1 MFIVLFYLLQ
11 KCEIL
16 SKNGKTCTGPHLLAS
31 VLIKNNSLKE
41 RNTFDLILEQY
52 FNLFPNLKQ
61 LKIQVK
67 MFTPLTCFSHCA
79 DL

>member
-1 MFIVLFYLLQ
+1 M
-11 KCEIL
+11 
-16 SKNGKTCTGPHLLAS
+16 
-31 VLIKNNSLKE
+31 
-41 RNTFDLILEQY
+41 LEQL

-79 DL
+79 DLLYRVPNNLKFNSNTIFFIISKQKSNINSFV